1 MAKNINIKINV
12 LVVYIPC
19 KTYLT
24 SLDIIMATSRV
35 SIAGLRTQW
44 NIFTLVNLMEVLSS
58 LLNNYVFLRQ
68 GKAVRIVQYLYNP
81 ALLVLQYG

>member
-19 KTYLT
+19 KTHLA